1 MRLPFAAQYVQA
13 VPQEAGIF
21 ILWDHS
27 HPVYVGRTAPRS
39 NLRAELDHALTMA
52 MLEDLSVTHFSFE
65 LTAAPKTRAEEELR
79 DHFERWGSLP
89 RYNQSTAHEGGVL
102 RAGGP
107 PRVGAA
113 R

>member
-1 MRLPFAAQYVQA
+1 MRLQFVEKYVQA
-13 VPQEAGIF
+13 VPEESGIF

-65 LTAAPKTRAEEELR
+65 VTPVPKTRATEELR
-79 DHFERWGSLP
+79 SHFERWGSLP
-89 RYNQSTAHEGGVL
+89 RYNERTPAHDLQKPVP
-102 RAGGP
+102 RGP
-107 PRVGAA
+107 QPGR